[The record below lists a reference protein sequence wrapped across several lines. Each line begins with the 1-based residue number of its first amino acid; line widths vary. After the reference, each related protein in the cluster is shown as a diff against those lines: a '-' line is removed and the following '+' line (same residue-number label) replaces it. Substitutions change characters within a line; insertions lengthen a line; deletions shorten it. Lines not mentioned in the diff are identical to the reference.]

1 MKKLLYG
8 TLVLALVGI
17 AFTFSSCEK
26 NNIIEEQNQ
35 AEFRRTNISVD
46 PTAHLML
53 SAYENP
59 NNVQIRTVAKG
70 GSITIADLWS
80 KKSKCKKIG
89 ICKWFPKEVKPE
101 MLFEISRRNL
111 LSGRTIIINVK
122 DMLTK

>member
-70 GSITIADLWS
+70 RSITIADLWS

-89 ICKWFPKEVKPE
+89 ICKWFPKEV
-101 MLFEISRRNL
+101 
-111 LSGRTIIINVK
+111 
-122 DMLTK
+122 